1 MKTQVFICLIILT
14 VSVGLST
21 AEANYDIN
29 EVQEFS
35 GTKMEGGRSNH
46 YGQKTGR
53 QDGKKEAAKVLS
65 LSELIFSKDAAQ
77 GFTNNILLWILF
89 ILTDYFFQFV

>member
-21 AEANYDIN
+21 AEASHDIK

-35 GTKMEGGRSNH
+35 GTKMEGGSNH
-46 YGQKTGR
+46 NNGQRTGR
-53 QDGKKEAAKVLS
+53 QDEKKEAAKVLS